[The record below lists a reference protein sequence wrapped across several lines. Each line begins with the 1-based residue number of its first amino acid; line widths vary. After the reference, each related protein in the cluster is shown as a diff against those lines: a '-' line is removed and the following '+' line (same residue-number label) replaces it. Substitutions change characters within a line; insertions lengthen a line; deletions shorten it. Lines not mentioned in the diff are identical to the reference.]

1 MKINRKILI
10 AEDELVIAKVL
21 QMQLEKSGYE
31 VENVPDGN
39 EVLAKAKQM
48 QPSIII
54 LDMRLKNNTNG
65 LDAGKKI
72 REAGIDTPIIFT
84 TGNSYN
90 KTVQM
95 VKDISHTVVL
105 TKPVELEQ
113 LLKLLNN
120 FNS

>member
-1 MKINRKILI
+1 MNPINEFFSDSEPPMHAI
-10 AEDELVIAKVL
+10 
-21 QMQLEKSGYE
+21 QQ
-31 VENVPDGN
+31 
-39 EVLAKAKQM
+39 
-48 QPSIII
+48 
-54 LDMRLKNNTNG
+54 LKNNTNG